1 MWVYKNV
8 YKPWELWLKN
18 TEKNTTVIKELL
30 FPLRS
35 NKNSLVSFIEISGDS
50 IKGADINTLC
60 LSLLLLSV

>member
-18 TEKNTTVIKELL
+18 TENTAVIKELL

-35 NKNSLVSFIEISGDS
+35 NKNSRVSFIEISGDS

-60 LSLLLLSV
+60 LRLLLLSV